1 MNVILYH
8 RDYDPDHLAEIAGE
22 MATRGAPEI
31 RGVWSE
37 VWGAWVALEGAH
49 RLRAA
54 HALGLIPRMVE
65 VEYDDETTAGDLGLD
80 MDAPN
85 RIRDVVDDAWRDA
98 VILEWADGEDAA
110 RRRDSL

>member
-1 MNVILYH
+1 
-8 RDYDPDHLAEIAGE
+8 
-22 MATRGAPEI
+22 
-31 RGVWSE
+31 
-37 VWGAWVALEGAH
+37 
-49 RLRAA
+49 
-54 HALGLIPRMVE
+54 MVE